1 VRSLKLPTCFLLD
14 CFFAAQVK
22 DQPAGS
28 YSGGMKRRLSVAI
41 STIGDPKI
49 VFMDEP
55 TTGMDPLNRRHVWA
69 FIEQFK
75 KGRVIVL
82 TTHSM
87 EEADILG
94 DEIAIMATSK
104 LRAIGTSIHLK
115 NKFGTGYR
123 LSAVCDE
130 RRAAAVHADLA
141 ARLPDLTLA
150 DDSAGALMFTIPRDA
165 LSQVPDLVRYLES
178 SNNGMHET

>member
-1 VRSLKLPTCFLLD
+1 
-14 CFFAAQVK
+14 
-22 DQPAGS
+22 
-28 YSGGMKRRLSVAI
+28 
-41 STIGDPKI
+41 
-49 VFMDEP
+49 
-55 TTGMDPLNRRHVWA
+55 MDPLNRRHVWA

-130 RRAAAVHADLA
+130 RRAAAVQADLA
-141 ARLPDLTLA
+141 ARLPGLTLA

-165 LSQVPDLVRYLES
+165 LGRVPDLVRYLES
-178 SNNGMHET
+178 SNNGAEGSLALGPEIHEKLNSARGRWLPRRVPRGVQWTSRSGPSRRPRSRTCSCSSSARSTPRAA